1 MTLTQLEIF
10 ALVAEMQ
17 GFTAAAA
24 RLGISQSGVSHAVR
38 ELEREL
44 GVELLQRRQG
54 RVELTDI
61 GRQLLPRASGM
72 LGLAEAM
79 RQEAADA
86 RGLRRGTLR
95 IGSFGPTS
103 SMRLLPALLAR
114 YRQQYPGIEVH
125 IDEGPD
131 EQVLQWLLERRVD
144 IAFAVLPDPRF
155 VCCPLVEDQMVAVL
169 PAGHRLADRP
179 RVTLAELC
187 GEPFAL
193 SGAGSAE
200 LVMRL
205 FQAARLQPNIRYRCG
220 QLLSTLD
227 TVARGDAV
235 AIVAE
240 LSLPSRPHA
249 EGYVGKPL
257 QPAVRRQVGL
267 ALLDGDQASPAARAF
282 LQIADRLRIEG
293 GLAGLNARENGAA

>member
-17 GFTAAAA
+17 GFTVAAA

-44 GVELLQRRQG
+44 GVELLLRRQG

-103 SMRLLPALLAR
+103 SMRLLPGLLAR
-114 YRQQYPGIEVH
+114 YREQYPGIEVR
-125 IDEGPD
+125 IDEGTD
-131 EQVLQWLLERRVD
+131 SQVLQWLLERRVD
-144 IAFAVLPDPRF
+144 VGFAVLPEPRF
-155 VCCPLVEDQMVAVL
+155 ACCPLVEDQMVAVL
-169 PAGHRLADRP
+169 PAGHPLAARP
-179 RVTLAELC
+179 HVTLGELC

-193 SGAGSAE
+193 TGAGSAE
-200 LVMRL
+200 LVTRL

-220 QLLSTLD
+220 QLLSTLE
-227 TVARGDAV
+227 TVARGEAV
-235 AIVAE
+235 TIVAE
-240 LSLPSRPHA
+240 LSLPLRS
-249 EGYVGKPL
+249 YVTDYVSKPL
-257 QPAVRRQVGL
+257 HPAVRRQVGL
-267 ALLDGDQASPAARAF
+267 VMLDEEQASPAARSF
-282 LQIADRLRIEG
+282 LQLASRLRREG
-293 GLAGLNARENGAA
+293 GLDGMLTEAGRPA

>member
-44 GVELLQRRQG
+44 GVELLRRQQG
-54 RVELTDI
+54 RAELTDI

-103 SMRLLPALLAR
+103 SMRLLPGLLAR
-114 YRQQYPGIEVH
+114 YREQYPGIEVH
-125 IDEGPD
+125 IDEGTD
-131 EQVLQWLLERRVD
+131 SQVLQWLLERRVD
-144 IAFAVLPDPRF
+144 VGFAVLPEPRF
-155 VCCPLVEDQMVAVL
+155 ASCPLVEDQMVAVL
-169 PAGHRLADRP
+169 PAGHALAGRP
-179 RVTLAELC
+179 NLTLGELC

-193 SGAGSAE
+193 TGAGSAE
-200 LVMRL
+200 LVTRL

-220 QLLSTLD
+220 QLLSTLE
-227 TVARGDAV
+227 TVARGEAV
-235 AIVAE
+235 TVVAE
-240 LSLPSRPHA
+240 LSLPLRPYVT
-249 EGYVGKPL
+249 GYVSKPL
-257 QPAVRRQVGL
+257 HPAVLRQVGL
-267 ALLDGDQASPAARAF
+267 VMLDEEQASPAARAF
-282 LQIADRLRIEG
+282 LQMAGRLRREG
-293 GLAGLNARENGAA
+293 GLEGMLAERGRLD